1 MKVVSFKK
9 CFSVFIV
16 LAILFF
22 ACAACLS
29 ACGKET
35 ASANPYPN
43 YITAVYAKYVS
54 QSLSVGDEVLS
65 YEDWLNSIKGD
76 SGENGKSAYELY
88 LETLKEGE
96 IALTEDEWLTSLSG
110 VSISQVKLS
119 EDGKYIIF
127 CFTDGKTEKVKIPF
141 PSNSHTHSFG
151 ELITVLPP
159 RFFREGLGYKVCS
172 FDGYKELEVIPA
184 LGYIIKA
191 VFRDGGA
198 AVADVLITVNG
209 ETVKTDSEGYAVF
222 KNTVRGE
229 YNVQAEA
236 KGYIF
241 SDKLVTDGRGEYVI
255 TLDAAP
261 KVLHTFKIVDED
273 NLPVGEGITLSA
285 VCGGETV
292 AFGQTDVGGNVTL
305 NLLPDEYEIRLDFGG
320 RADEFEAFI
329 PINANIGSSGN
340 QTIITVVKSL
350 RDTANE
356 VEFDQNNSAV
366 LQILSENDVFNF
378 KNSVADPLYVF
389 GVTCGY
395 IAQLTVTD
403 ANGGKIFIVEN
414 GVITEDANLYLMHL
428 GEEDCPSVGSDKIAE
443 LSVSGLS
450 QNCTVEFSV
459 FKNGADS
466 VIMEIKFEI

>member
-1 MKVVSFKK
+1 MKFVSFKK

-16 LAILFF
+16 SAILFF
-22 ACAACLS
+22 ACATCLS

-35 ASANPYPN
+35 ASANPYSN
-43 YITAVYAKYVS
+43 YITAVYAKYLS
-54 QSLSVGDEVLS
+54 QSLSAGDEVLS
-65 YEDWLNSIKGD
+65 YEEWLKSIKGD

-88 LETLKEGE
+88 LEALKEGE
-96 IALTEDEWLTSLSG
+96 IPLTKDEWLASLSG
-110 VSISQVKLS
+110 VSISQVKAS

-127 CFTDGKTEKVKIPF
+127 FFTDGKTEKVKIPF

-151 ELITVLPP
+151 EIITVLPP

-209 ETVKTDSEGYAVF
+209 ETVKTDSEGYAF
-222 KNTVRGE
+222 FMNTVRGE
-229 YNVQAEA
+229 YTVEASA

-241 SDKLVTDGRGEYVI
+241 SDTLVTDGSGEYVI

-261 KVLHTFKIVDED
+261 KVLHTFKLVDEE

-320 RADEFEAFI
+320 RSDEFEAFT
-329 PINANIGSSGN
+329 PINVSLGSSDN
-340 QTIITVVKSL
+340 QTVITVVKSL
-350 RDTANE
+350 RDSVNE
-356 VEFDQNNSAV
+356 VEFDLNNSAV

-378 KNSVADPLYVF
+378 KSAGVDPLYVF
-389 GVTCGY
+389 DVTYGY

-403 ANGGKIFIVEN
+403 ESGGKIFIVKN
-414 GVITEDANLYLMHL
+414 GVITDDANMYLMHL
-428 GEEDCPSVGSDKIAE
+428 GEEDRPSSGSDNVANIS
-443 LSVSGLS
+443 LSGINI
-450 QNCTVEFSV
+450 NCTLEFSV
-459 FKNGADS
+459 FKSGADP
-466 VIMEIKFEI
+466 VIMEIMFEI